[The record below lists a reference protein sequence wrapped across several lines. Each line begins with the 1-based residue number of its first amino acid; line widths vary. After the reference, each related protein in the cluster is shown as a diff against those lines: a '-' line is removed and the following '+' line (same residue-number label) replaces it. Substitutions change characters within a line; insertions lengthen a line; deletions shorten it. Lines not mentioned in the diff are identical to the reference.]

1 MEEEEHLVDQEEEVA
16 EEVRLESRR
25 RFSLVQN
32 RIRVRWKRGSR
43 TNLVHLE
50 REAEVVEEGL

>member
-1 MEEEEHLVDQEEEVA
+1 MLREEVKEEEHLVDQEEEVA

-32 RIRVRWKRGSR
+32 RI
-43 TNLVHLE
+43 LVK
-50 REAEVVEEGL
+50 